1 MLRKFNNLFIVL
13 CDMAIINAKN
23 ANSEMSKRIK
33 ITKEMLGEGKTVIQI
48 ANYFGLSVDTI
59 KKYITHLQISGDNV
73 NLDNFNDEL
82 SNYDNKKFN
91 TKSKKVLSQK
101 IDTSN
106 LGSLNSQNQKQL
118 KKDEE
123 FIESEKRGGYT
134 CRLCNSYKKLNS
146 VIKWKKN
153 VYVCKSCFATLEYW
167 CIIYFMVTSYITC
180 RIAQS
185 FSLMFFEC
193 FKNKWFIVFYYF

>member
-1 MLRKFNNLFIVL
+1 
-13 CDMAIINAKN
+13 MAIINAKN

-153 VYVCKSCFATLEYW
+153 VYVCKSCFACLD
-167 CIIYFMVTSYITC
+167 
-180 RIAQS
+180 
-185 FSLMFFEC
+185 
-193 FKNKWFIVFYYF
+193 KNNLNKLK